1 MALVHAEQLK
11 ADVGNQ
17 TTLIRVVSEQGE
29 YSQIAYLTDEL
40 NKQADAKIVELK
52 LAKVDKILKQAIL
65 ARLIRE
71 LGRKTSAI
79 NY

>member
-17 TTLIRVVSEQGE
+17 ATLIRVVSEQGE